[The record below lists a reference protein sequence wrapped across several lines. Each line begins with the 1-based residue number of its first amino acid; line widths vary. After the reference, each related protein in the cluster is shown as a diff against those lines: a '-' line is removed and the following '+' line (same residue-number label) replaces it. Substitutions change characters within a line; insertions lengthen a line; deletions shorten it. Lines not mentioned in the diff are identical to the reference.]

1 MLATIGAIGGAL
13 GGLGQAAGGL
23 AGLFGGGGGGTNWE
37 SVRIARENAE
47 RQYQIQKE
55 FAQSGIQ
62 WRVADAKAAGLHPLA
77 AIGAA
82 PASYSPASYVGAD
95 TLPGAS
101 QDIGRSLAQ
110 MGQGIH
116 RAANAASSKED
127 REAQAYNTTMRI
139 ENVRKAGLENQ
150 LLETQIEASKLALL
164 RAGTGPGIPTG
175 PSVAST
181 PQGKFEIKPAE
192 VTSSRPGQPHL
203 EAGPAGPGSRHQQ
216 IGPAVVNMPSQGT
229 QIDELS
235 SPGWASYQFWNSVVP
250 FFSQSARDRSRP
262 DKSTLPKGAN
272 EWMWTPFGY
281 VPSYP
286 EKWGG
291 KYSR

>member
-1 MLATIGAIGGAL
+1 MVGFLAALPAIATAVGGAA
-13 GGLGQAAGGL
+13 QAAGGI
-23 AGLFGGGGGGTNWE
+23 AGLFGGGGGTDWN

-77 AIGAA
+77 ALGAA

-95 TLPGAS
+95 RLPADR
-101 QDIGRSLAQ
+101 DIGSSLSQ

-116 RAANAASSKED
+116 RAAHAASSKED
-127 REAQAYNTTMRI
+127 RALESYNSQMRI
-139 ENVRKAGLENQ
+139 MNLEKAGLENR
-150 LLETQIEASKLALL
+150 LLESQITASQAALL

-175 PSVAST
+175 PSYSPT
-181 PQGKFEIKPAE
+181 LGKHEMKPAE
-192 VTSSRPGQPHL
+192 VTEARPGQPHL

-216 IGPAVVNMPSQGT
+216 IGPAVVNMPAQGT

-235 SPGWASYQFWNSVVP
+235 SPGWASYQFWNTVAP
-250 FFSQSARDRSRP
+250 FFSQAARDRSRP
-262 DKSTLPKGAN
+262 AASTLPKGYT

-281 VPSYP
+281 VPSADP
-286 EKWGG
+286 KWGG